1 MNTNDLWN
9 SLPGINEM
17 MADCENPFIEALL
30 EDTGKGKVKDMS
42 LTNLFASD
50 NMDDEVHKLPPDE
63 EPF

>member
-1 MNTNDLWN
+1 MNTDDLWN
-9 SLPGINEM
+9 GLAGINEM
-17 MADCENPFIEALL
+17 MADCEDPFIEALL
-30 EDTGKGKVKDMS
+30 KDTRKGKSKGMS